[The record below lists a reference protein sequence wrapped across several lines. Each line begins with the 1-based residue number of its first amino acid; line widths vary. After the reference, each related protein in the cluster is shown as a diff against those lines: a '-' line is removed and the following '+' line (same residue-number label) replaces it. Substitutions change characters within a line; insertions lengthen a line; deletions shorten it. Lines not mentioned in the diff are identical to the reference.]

1 MQKKLAWPEHH
12 SGVTHWSRFIHHKIE
27 NLNLQARGPWE
38 KEQTS
43 NQATQEDQYHVP
55 TTNVCY
61 SKNLFA
67 RVENKILIK
76 KKYTRYQIGKE
87 FSFNLYWS
95 LGYFWIWVILMRW

>member
-1 MQKKLAWPEHH
+1 MQKKLAWPKHH
-12 SGVTHWSRFIHHKIE
+12 YGVTHWSRFIHHKIE

-61 SKNLFA
+61 SKILFA

-76 KKYTRYQIGKE
+76 KKSQDSHSPK
-87 FSFNLYWS
+87 
-95 LGYFWIWVILMRW
+95 FWIETLNM